1 LSVSDPNAA
10 IAAELRAVV
19 PEPADDLLLWEAT
32 NVLSSIREIQAAG
45 VPRHTRA
52 YYRSLRLLF
61 RATARA
67 LAITRP
73 DMERLLRGVTGF
85 LAGTL
90 AALEAAQTDLGL
102 VSAAIS

>member
-1 LSVSDPNAA
+1 MSDPNAD

-19 PEPADDLLLWEAT
+19 PEPADDLLVWQAT

-45 VPRHTRA
+45 IPRHTRA

-61 RATARA
+61 RETARA
-67 LAITRP
+67 LAIARP
-73 DMERLLRGVTGF
+73 DMERLLRGLTAF
-85 LAGTL
+85 LATSL

-102 VSAAIS
+102 VTAALS

>member
-1 LSVSDPNAA
+1 MSDPNAD

-19 PEPADDLLLWEAT
+19 PEPADDLLVWQAT

-61 RATARA
+61 RETARA

-73 DMERLLRGVTGF
+73 DMERLLRGLTAF
-85 LAGTL
+85 LAATL
-90 AALEAAQTDLGL
+90 TALEAAQTDLGL
-102 VSAAIS
+102 VTAALS